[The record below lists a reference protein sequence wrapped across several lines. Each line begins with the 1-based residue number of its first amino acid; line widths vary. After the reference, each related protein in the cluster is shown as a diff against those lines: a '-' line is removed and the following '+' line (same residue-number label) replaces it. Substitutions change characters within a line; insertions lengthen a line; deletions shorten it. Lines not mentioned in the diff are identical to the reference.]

1 MIELFLIVFRDYR
14 FVKTFARI
22 QGNKKPEDVVVEKGG
37 MKKYK
42 HNTLRKEESNYI

>member
-22 QGNKKPEDVVVEKGG
+22 QGNKKPEDVV
-37 MKKYK
+37 KYK